1 MENMPDSRYTMIYP
15 RRRLSRFLIRIFFKG
30 LLSLLFR
37 IEISGEENF
46 PKKGPLL
53 VVGNHTGAMEVVL
66 LNGFAPWQIE
76 MLSAADMPAEKI
88 TEIINSLYG
97 SIPLNRG
104 AYDRAALSKALD
116 VLKQNGF
123 IGLFPEGGIW
133 EMGKQKAL
141 PGISWLSYRSGA
153 PILPIGFNN
162 TAGAMNDGLKFK
174 RPPLKMIIGQVLPP
188 AKLPEGMAK
197 KTYFQEHA
205 AQIMDA
211 VYSLVLAEQTGLDQE
226 IKNEWF
232 EMDFN
237 LTDNIG
243 ETLEVPPNLRIQH
256 ASQLAKLLHRPL
268 IMDLFTENLE
278 LPVHP
283 LQRLINKPPVQDLIL
298 ALESILF
305 YLKEENPNLL
315 TYRFGIPEG
324 LGMQE
329 GLRELLRI
337 LQWCSRNGHQ
347 ISINAVRHYY
357 SNSKQQEIVQR
368 EQEISQPWM

>member
-1 MENMPDSRYTMIYP
+1 MPDSQKAIPYP
-15 RRRLSRFLIRIFFKG
+15 RRRLSRFLIRLFFKVV
-30 LLSLLFR
+30 LSLLFK
-37 IEISGEENF
+37 IEISGKENL

-104 AYDRAALSKALD
+104 TYDRAALSTALN
-116 VLKQNGF
+116 VLEQNG
-123 IGLFPEGGIW
+123 IVGIFPEGGIW
-133 EMGKQKAL
+133 DIGKQKAQ

-162 TAGAMNDGLKFK
+162 TAGAMDAGLKFK
-174 RPPLKMIIGQVLPP
+174 RPLLKMSFGQVLPS

-197 KTYFQEHA
+197 KTYFQKHA

-211 VYSLVLAEQTGLDQE
+211 VYSLTPAEDAELDQE
-226 IKNEWF
+226 ITNEWF
-232 EMDFN
+232 EMEIY
-237 LTDNIG
+237 LTDDKG
-243 ETLEVPPNLRIQH
+243 ETLEIPPDLNIQH
-256 ASQLAKLLHRPL
+256 GPHLAKFLHSPL
-268 IMDLFTENLE
+268 VMELFTLNLE

-283 LQRLINKPPVQDLIL
+283 LQILINNPPVTDLIL
-298 ALESILF
+298 ALKSILH

-324 LGMQE
+324 LAMQD
-329 GLRELLRI
+329 GLKELLWA
-337 LQWCSRNGHQ
+337 LEWCHKNGHQ
-347 ISINAVRHYY
+347 ISINAVRHYF
-357 SNSKQQEIVQR
+357 SHSEQREIVQR
-368 EQEISQPWM
+368 DQEISQPWM

>member
-1 MENMPDSRYTMIYP
+1 MPDSHNTIPYP
-15 RRRLSRFLIRIFFKG
+15 RRRLSRFLIRLFFKF
-30 LLSLLFR
+30 LLSLLFK
-37 IEISGEENF
+37 IEISGKENF

-116 VLKQNGF
+116 VLKQDGF
-123 IGLFPEGGIW
+123 LGLFPEGGIW
-133 EMGKQKAL
+133 EEGKQKAL

-174 RPPLKMIIGQVLPP
+174 RPLLIMNVGQVLPP
-188 AKLPEGMAK
+188 AKLPQGMAK

-211 VYSLVLAEQTGLDQE
+211 VYSLVPAEEADLDQE
-226 IKNEWF
+226 ITNEWF
-232 EMDFN
+232 EMEFY
-237 LTDNIG
+237 LTDESG
-243 ETLEVPPNLRIQH
+243 ETLEIPSNLQIHH
-256 ASQLAKLLHRPL
+256 APQLAKFLHRPAIL
-268 IMDLFTENLE
+268 ELFIVNLE
-278 LPVHP
+278 LPVQP
-283 LQRLINKPPVQDLIL
+283 LQRLTKKPFLPDLIQSLNLVLNYL
-298 ALESILF
+298 A
-305 YLKEENPNLL
+305 EENPNLL

-324 LGMQE
+324 LGMEE
-329 GLRELLRI
+329 GLRELLLI
-337 LQWCSRNGHQ
+337 LEWCSKNGYQ
-347 ISINAVRHYY
+347 ISINAVRHYF
-357 SNSKQQEIVQR
+357 SHSEQREIAQRDQEIP
-368 EQEISQPWM
+368 QPWM